1 MAKGMAGL
9 KQEFREMFKGTSI
22 ESKDKPALINQMVT
36 YYIKEGCSLWEAY
49 VAVME
54 GRDD

>member
-36 YYIKEGCSLWEAY
+36 YYIRERVGMWEAY

-54 GRDD
+54 GAK

>member
-1 MAKGMAGL
+1 MAGL

-36 YYIKEGCSLWEAY
+36 YYIREGVSMWEAY
-49 VAVME
+49 EAVME
-54 GRDD
+54 GAK